1 MPRPAIHRLLI
12 LIPVLA
18 VLCFLVGFTHEKPTI
33 TAAPSEVGR
42 VAPNAPSAIAP
53 SHNTS
58 HLTPATY
65 VTYNYE
71 APGQPHRPHD
81 AAPTYDYEP
90 SHDFSGSLA
99 LSTAD
104 SPTDYIP
111 SRPRSIRPQAQANAP
126 NSQNYTY
133 DASGILNAAE
143 NGVARQTTILGENV
157 GQRVAPFAQR
167 TGARDLG
174 FGATQAE
181 WNAMTPA
188 QRWKLNDGMLRARI
202 NEGDAFRYIGQDPL
216 RNPALRTQFDLTGS
230 ELLRLNGRGIPYEV
244 VSPSEV
250 MSVLGRP

>member
-18 VLCFLVGFTHEKPTI
+18 VLCFLVGLLT
-33 TAAPSEVGR
+33 SEPVGR

-81 AAPTYDYEP
+81 TAPTYDYEP

-133 DASGILNAAE
+133 DASGIFNAAE
-143 NGVARQTTILGENV
+143 SAAASGVKEGATIYRVFGGEARGLGRSWTT
-157 GQRVAPFAQR
+157 VAPDAVADFRAAGGLFEGNTAEYVATARLRSLEGVTFR
-167 TGARDLG
+167 TALPGPTTPPGAL
-174 FGATQAE
+174 QI
-181 WNAMTPA
+181 P
-188 QRWKLNDGMLRARI
+188 
-202 NEGDAFRYIGQDPL
+202 
-216 RNPALRTQFDLTGS
+216 
-230 ELLRLNGRGIPYEV
+230 ELLFESRPVPGVNLDLL
-244 VSPSEV
+244 
-250 MSVLGRP
+250 SVGGWPH

>member
-133 DASGILNAAE
+133 DASGIFNAAE
-143 NGVARQTTILGENV
+143 SVGAKYARGAHTIFRRDPVTGKVTHYETKIPQTN
-157 GQRVAPFAQR
+157 P
-167 TGARDLG
+167 
-174 FGATQAE
+174 
-181 WNAMTPA
+181 
-188 QRWKLNDGMLRARI
+188 
-202 NEGDAFRYIGQDPL
+202 
-216 RNPALRTQFDLTGS
+216 RNPNPWQVEKRVDVVGDPHYNKVLKQDVPTPHVHEAVTPGSVRPALPG
-230 ELLRLNGRGIPYEV
+230 ELPR
-244 VSPSEV
+244 
-250 MSVLGRP
+250 